1 MPKPKVIT
9 IHDDMGR
16 TINVSRKVPIDG
28 SGVDLQ
34 IELDRHTQSQFYQRY
49 TCPSLTPAKARRL
62 AAAILEFAG
71 KKKEAKCKSN

>member
-9 IHDDMGR
+9 IVDDMGR

-28 SGVDLQ
+28 SGISLQ
-34 IELDRHTQSQFYQRY
+34 IELSEIFFEQRY
-49 TCPSLTPAKARRL
+49 VCSSLTPAKARRL

-71 KKKEAKCKSN
+71 PKKEAKCKSN